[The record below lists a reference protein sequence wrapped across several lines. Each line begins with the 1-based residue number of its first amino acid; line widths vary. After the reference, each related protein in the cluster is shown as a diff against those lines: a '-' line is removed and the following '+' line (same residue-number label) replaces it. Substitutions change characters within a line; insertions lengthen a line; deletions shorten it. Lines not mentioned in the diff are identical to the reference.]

1 MFESLSTRIQD
12 AFQSLR
18 GEVRLTEEHV
28 EAALREIRLALLEAD
43 VNFKVVKAFI
53 DRVRDRAMD
62 QAVLKSLTPDQQVIK
77 IVRDELL
84 ALFGDAEGGLRKDAS
99 TPRVVLLLG
108 LQGSGK
114 TTTSGK
120 LGVWLKRQGKHP
132 LMVSTDVRRPAA
144 IQQLSVVGEQAD
156 VKVFAPD
163 TMDPVA
169 RATGALTEARSK
181 GFDTVIVDTAGRL
194 HIDDD
199 LMDELQAIK
208 DAVRP
213 SDLLYVA
220 DAMTGQD
227 AIKSAGEFNRRVGVT
242 GVVLTKLDGDAR
254 GGAALSV
261 VSVVGVPIAFV
272 GSGERLEDLE
282 LFHPDRIVSRM
293 LGMGDVLS
301 LIEKAEQ
308 AIDQDEAEQLEEKL
322 RKNAFTLDDFR
333 KQLKTIRRMG
343 PLESVLGMLPGMG
356 NLKLTAENRPDEKQM
371 GRIEAIISS
380 MTPAERQNDKIIN
393 GSRRKR
399 IAGGSGTSVEEVNR
413 LLKQFNE
420 MKRVLQMI
428 GQGGLP
434 AMKGMKGMKLPPM
447 GHGGAPRHGSGQ
459 GGFGAGKKRKKG
471 GPWGLIKT
479 R

>member
-1 MFESLSTRIQD
+1 MFESLSTRVQD
-12 AFQSLR
+12 VFKSLR
-18 GEVRLTEEHV
+18 GEVRLTPEHV
-28 EAALREIRLALLEAD
+28 ETALREIRLALLEAD

-53 DRVRDRAMD
+53 DRVRDRSLD
-62 QAVLKSLTPDQQVIK
+62 QEVLKSLSPGQQVIK

-84 ALFGDAEGGLRKDAS
+84 ALFGDAEGGLQKSAP

-114 TTTSGK
+114 TTTAGK
-120 LGVWLKRQGKHP
+120 LGTWLTRQGKHP
-132 LMVSTDVRRPAA
+132 VMVSTDVRRPAA
-144 IQQLSVVGEQAD
+144 IEQLSVLGTKAEIP
-156 VKVFAPD
+156 VFAPE

-169 RATGALTEARSK
+169 RARGAVAEAKAK
-181 GFDTVIVDTAGRL
+181 GFDTVIVDSAGRL
-194 HIDDD
+194 HIDDE
-199 LMDELQAIK
+199 LMGELQAIK
-208 DAVRP
+208 DAVQP

-227 AIKSAGEFNRRVGVT
+227 AIKSAGEFNRRIGVT

-261 VSVVGVPIAFV
+261 VSVVGVPIAFI

-308 AIDQDEAEQLEEKL
+308 AIDKDEAEELEEKL
-322 RKNAFTLDDFR
+322 RKNEFTLDDFR
-333 KQLKTIRRMG
+333 TQLRTIKRMG
-343 PLESVLGMLPGMG
+343 PLESVLGMIPGLG
-356 NLKLTAENRPDEKQM
+356 NLKELAQNKPDEKQL
-371 GRIEAIISS
+371 GRVEAIISS
-380 MTPAERQNDKIIN
+380 MTAAERRNDKIIN

-399 IAGGSGTSVEEVNR
+399 IASGSGTTVEEVNR
-413 LLKQFNE
+413 LLKQFTE
-420 MKRVLQMI
+420 MRRMLQMI
-428 GQGGLP
+428 GQGGMPGLG
-434 AMKGMKGMKLPPM
+434 KGMRLPQM
-447 GHGGAPRHGSGQ
+447 QKAS
-459 GGFGAGKKRKKG
+459 AAASGKKRKKG
-471 GPWGLIKT
+471 GPWGLIKA

>member
-1 MFESLSTRIQD
+1 MFDSLSGRIQD
-12 AFQSLR
+12 VFQSLR
-18 GEVRLTEEHV
+18 GEVRLTPELV
-28 EAALREIRLALLEAD
+28 ETALREIRLALLEAD
-43 VNFKVVKAFI
+43 VNFKVVKAFV

-62 QAVLKSLTPDQQVIK
+62 QAVLRSLTPGQQVTK
-77 IVRDELL
+77 IVRDELV
-84 ALFGDAEGGLRKDAS
+84 ALFGDTEGGLTKNPPS
-99 TPRVVLLLG
+99 PRVVLLLG

-120 LGVWLKRQGKHP
+120 LGRWLKKQGKHP

-144 IQQLSVVGEQAD
+144 IEQLAVVAGQAG
-156 VKVFAPD
+156 VKVYSPE

-169 RATGALTEARSK
+169 RAKGALAEAKAK

-194 HIDDD
+194 HIDDE
-199 LMDELQAIK
+199 LMAELTAIK
-208 DAVRP
+208 TAVQP

-227 AIKSAGEFNRRVGVT
+227 AIKSAGEFNARVGVT

-308 AIDQDEAEQLEEKL
+308 AIEHGEAEELEEKL
-322 RKNAFTLDDFR
+322 RKNEFTLDDFR
-333 KQLKTIRRMG
+333 KQLKTIRKMG
-343 PLESVLGMLPGMG
+343 PLESILGMIPGLG
-356 NLKLTAENRPDEKQM
+356 GLKQLADNKPDEKQM
-371 GRIEAIISS
+371 NRVEAIVCS
-380 MTPAERQNDKIIN
+380 MTAAERRNEKIIN

-399 IAGGSGTSVEEVNR
+399 IARGSGTSVEEVNR
-413 LLKQFNE
+413 LLKQFGE

-428 GQGGLP
+428 GSGGLP
-434 AMKGMKGMKLPPM
+434 GGKGMPKMPQMPNM
-447 GHGGAPRHGSGQ
+447 PAPGQ
-459 GGFGAGKKRKKG
+459 AGGFAAVGGKKRKKG
-471 GPWGLIKT
+471 GPWGLIKA

>member
-1 MFESLSTRIQD
+1 LFESLSTRIQS
-12 AFQSLR
+12 AFTSLR

-28 EAALREIRLALLEAD
+28 ETALREIRLALLEAD
-43 VNFKVVKAFI
+43 VNFQVVKAFI
-53 DRVRDRAMD
+53 DRVRDKATD
-62 QAVLKSLTPDQQVIK
+62 QAVLKSLTPVQQVVK

-84 ALFGDAEGGLRKDAS
+84 ALFGEAEGGLKKDA
-99 TPRVVLLLG
+99 PLLRVVLLLG

-114 TTTSGK
+114 TTTCGK
-120 LGVWLKRQGKHP
+120 LGRWLRKQGKHP

-144 IQQLSVVGEQAD
+144 IQQLSVVGEQAE
-156 VKVFAPD
+156 VKVYAPE

-169 RATGALTEARSK
+169 RASGALAEARAK

-199 LMDELQAIK
+199 LMNELQAIK
-208 DAVRP
+208 DVVKP

-220 DAMTGQD
+220 DSMTGQD
-227 AIKSAGEFNRRVGVT
+227 AIKSAGEFNRRIGVT

-261 VSVVGVPIAFV
+261 VSVVGVPVAFI

-282 LFHPDRIVSRM
+282 LFHPDRIVSRI

-308 AIDQDEAEQLEEKL
+308 AIGEDEAEKLEEKL
-322 RKNAFTLDDFR
+322 RKNQFSLDDFR
-333 KQLKTIRRMG
+333 TQLRTLKRMG
-343 PLESVLGMLPGMG
+343 PLESILGMIPGLG
-356 NLKLTAENRPDEKQM
+356 NLKELAQNKPDEKQLA
-371 GRIEAIISS
+371 RIEAIISS
-380 MTPAERQNDKIIN
+380 MTPAERKNDQLIN

-399 IAGGSGTSVEEVNR
+399 IAAGSGTSVEEVNR
-413 LLKQFNE
+413 LLKQFAE
-420 MKRVLQMI
+420 MKRMLQMFSR
-428 GQGGLP
+428 GGS
-434 AMKGMKGMKLPPM
+434 AAVRGMKGLPKIQQ
-447 GHGGAPRHGSGQ
+447 HE
-459 GGFGAGKKRKKG
+459 GFATPHGAGKKRKKG
-471 GPWGLIKT
+471 GPWGLIKS

>member
-1 MFESLSTRIQD
+1 MFESLSTRVQD
-12 AFQSLR
+12 VFKSLR
-18 GEVRLTEEHV
+18 GEVRLTPEHV
-28 EAALREIRLALLEAD
+28 ETALREIRLALLEAD

-53 DRVRDRAMD
+53 DRVRDRSLD
-62 QAVLKSLTPDQQVIK
+62 QEVLKSLSPGQQVIK

-84 ALFGDAEGGLRKDAS
+84 ALFGDAEGGLQKSAP

-114 TTTSGK
+114 TTTAGK
-120 LGVWLKRQGKHP
+120 LGKWLARQGRHP
-132 LMVSTDVRRPAA
+132 VMVSTDVRRPAA
-144 IQQLSVVGEQAD
+144 IEQLSVLGMKAEIP
-156 VKVFAPD
+156 VFAPE

-169 RATGALTEARSK
+169 RARGAVAEAKAK
-181 GFDTVIVDTAGRL
+181 GFDTVIVDSAGRL
-194 HIDDD
+194 HIDDE
-199 LMDELQAIK
+199 LMGELQAIK
-208 DAVRP
+208 DAVQP

-227 AIKSAGEFNRRVGVT
+227 AIKSAGEFNRRIGVT

-308 AIDQDEAEQLEEKL
+308 AIDKDEAEDLEEKL
-322 RKNAFTLDDFR
+322 RKNEFTLDDFR
-333 KQLKTIRRMG
+333 TQLRTIKRMG
-343 PLESVLGMLPGMG
+343 PLESVLGMIPGLG
-356 NLKLTAENRPDEKQM
+356 NLKELAQNKPDEKQL
-371 GRIEAIISS
+371 GRVEAIISS
-380 MTPAERQNDKIIN
+380 MTAAERRNDKIIN

-399 IAGGSGTSVEEVNR
+399 IASGSGTTVEDVNR
-413 LLKQFNE
+413 LLKQFTE
-420 MKRVLQMI
+420 MRRMLQMI
-428 GQGGLP
+428 GQGGMPGL
-434 AMKGMKGMKLPPM
+434 GKGMKLPQM
-447 GHGGAPRHGSGQ
+447 QRAS
-459 GGFGAGKKRKKG
+459 AAASGKKRKKG
-471 GPWGLIKT
+471 GPWGLIKA